1 MSSQNVSPADVAEHE
16 AAMSGNDFAD
26 VKVPLSERVT
36 WTKLTFVWFGA
47 AMVAQ
52 LYQCGVTV
60 GTGMGT
66 LTNSLIA
73 IFLGALCLA
82 IFVALNGIIGYVTG
96 CNAALTGRYAY
107 GSVGVVI
114 PAFHIADIGWF
125 VVMNAIFASI
135 LYTVYP
141 AIDFKVY
148 CILISMLFITNNY
161 VGFNQMVILNR
172 LAFPILFCVGMY
184 GIWRV
189 HTLPGGLTAIFD
201 KTYPET
207 YSMTT
212 AITMVIGTWVA
223 GCSRAADYFRYAK
236 RAKDAIISSFL
247 GFFFGFCLCIV
258 CGAIW
263 GAATGTTVIGDT
275 LVTLGIVY
283 FGMIMF
289 FVQTWTT
296 AEHSSYVTSTALP
309 TVDDVLTKKKHAP
322 LYVVLGVG
330 MIGIC
335 ITGLDIQNYYVPFI
349 SFLGYF
355 LPVIGAI
362 TITDYFL
369 LSKTDMHWTG
379 HRNINH
385 IAVHSTEVM
394 HHRFNPA
401 TIPALVIGVL
411 VAWQL
416 NWGVPALNSFFS
428 ACIAYVVFT
437 MIFNALGY
445 RDRERAKNNVTDGL
459 AA

>member
-1 MSSQNVSPADVAEHE
+1 MSSQAVDSDTVEKKPEGS
-16 AAMSGNDFAD
+16 MSGNDFAD
-26 VKVPLSERVT
+26 VPVPLSERVT

-66 LTNSLIA
+66 FTNAMIA
-73 IFLGALCLA
+73 ILSGALFLA

-96 CNAALTGRYAY
+96 CNAALSGRYAY
-107 GSVGVVI
+107 GSIGVAI
-114 PAFHIADIGWF
+114 PGFHIADIGWF
-125 VVMNAIFASI
+125 VVMNAIFANI
-135 LYTVYP
+135 MNTLYP
-141 AIDFKVY
+141 AIDIRVY

-161 VGFNQMVILNR
+161 IGFNQMVVLNR
-172 LAFPILFCVGMY
+172 LAFPVLLLVGLY
-184 GIWRV
+184 GIYRV
-189 HTLPGGLTAIFD
+189 NTLPGGLAAIFD

-236 RAKDAIISSFL
+236 RARDAIISSFL
-247 GFFFGFCLCIV
+247 GFFCGFCLCIV

-263 GAATGTTVIGDT
+263 GSATGTTVIGDT
-275 LVTLGIVY
+275 LVMLNIVGLGA
-283 FGMIMF
+283 IMF

-309 TVDDVLTKKKHAP
+309 TTIEVVFKKKVP
-322 LYVVLGVG
+322 RRSIVLAVG

-349 SFLGYF
+349 AFLGYF

-362 TITDYFL
+362 TITDYFV
-369 LSKTDMHWTG
+369 LSKTSHHWTG
-379 HRNINH
+379 HKNFYRLNVNCE
-385 IAVHSTEVM
+385 EVM
-394 HHRFNPA
+394 HHKFNLSV
-401 TIPALVIGVL
+401 IPALIIGVL
-411 VAWQL
+411 IGWKL
-416 NWGVPALNSFFS
+416 EWGIPALNSFLGS
-428 ACIAYVVFT
+428 CVAYFAFT
-437 MIFNALGY
+437 LIFNAMGY
-445 RDRERAKNNVTDGL
+445 QKREMAKNKT
-459 AA
+459 AAA

>member
-1 MSSQNVSPADVAEHE
+1 MSADSVSS
-16 AAMSGNDFAD
+16 AAGEKHAAVSGDDFAD
-26 VKVPLSERVT
+26 VRVPLSERVT

-73 IFLGALCLA
+73 IFFGALCLA

-107 GSVGVVI
+107 GSVGAVI

-125 VVMNAIFASI
+125 VVMNAIFANI
-135 LYTVYP
+135 LHTVYP
-141 AIDFKVY
+141 AIDIRVY

-184 GIWRV
+184 GLWRV
-189 HTLPGGLTAIFD
+189 HTLPGGLSGVFD

-223 GCSRAADYFRYAK
+223 GCSRAADYFRYAA

-247 GFFFGFCLCIV
+247 GFFFGFTLCIV

-275 LVTLGIVY
+275 LVVLNMVIL
-283 FGMIMF
+283 GMIMF

-309 TVDDVLTKKKHAP
+309 TVVDIVAKKKLP
-322 LYVVLGVG
+322 RRYVVLMVG
-330 MIGIC
+330 IIGIC

-362 TITDYFL
+362 TITDYFV
-369 LSKTDMHWTG
+369 LSKTEHHWTG
-379 HRNINH
+379 HRNYYKIDVN
-385 IAVHSTEVM
+385 SEEVM
-394 HHRFNPA
+394 HHKFNPA
-401 TIPALVIGVL
+401 TIPALLIGVI
-411 VAWQL
+411 VAWKL

-428 ACIAYVVFT
+428 ACISYVVFT
-437 MIFNALGY
+437 FIFNSAGC
-445 RDRERAKNNVTDGL
+445 RAKEMAKNTTSM
-459 AA
+459 

>member
-1 MSSQNVSPADVAEHE
+1 MSAQQ
-16 AAMSGNDFAD
+16 AAAAVEQEVDLSGNDFAD
-26 VKVPLSERVT
+26 VRVPLSARVT

-66 LTNSLIA
+66 LNRSLTA
-73 IFLGALCLA
+73 IFIGAMCLA
-82 IFVALNGIIGYVTG
+82 TFVALNGIIGYVTG
-96 CNAALTGRYAY
+96 CNAALTGRFAY
-107 GSVGVVI
+107 GSVGGVI

-125 VVMNAIFASI
+125 VVMNAIFANI
-135 LYTVYP
+135 LYTVFP
-141 AIDFKVY
+141 SIDIRVY

-161 VGFNQMVILNR
+161 VGFSQMVILNK
-172 LAFPILFCVGMY
+172 LAFPILFLVGMY
-184 GIWRV
+184 GIYRV
-189 HTLPGGLTAIFD
+189 TTLPGGLSGVFD

-223 GCSRAADYFRYAK
+223 GCSRAADYFRFAA

-263 GAATGTTVIGDT
+263 GAATGTLVIGDT
-275 LVTLGIVY
+275 LVTLGIVTL
-283 FGMIMF
+283 GIIMF

-309 TVDDVLTKKKHAP
+309 TVSEILFKKKLP
-322 LYVVLGVG
+322 RRYVVLAVG

-362 TITDYFL
+362 TITDYFV
-369 LSKTDMHWTG
+369 LSKTDHHWSG
-379 HRNINH
+379 HKNFYSMDVNS
-385 IAVHSTEVM
+385 VEVT
-394 HHRFNPA
+394 HHKFNPA

-411 VAWQL
+411 VAWRL
-416 NWGVPALNSFFS
+416 EWGVPALNSFFT
-428 ACIAYVVFT
+428 ACISYVIFT
-437 MIFNALGY
+437 FIFNAMGH
-445 RDRERAKNNVTDGL
+445 RAKEMAKNKVVS
-459 AA
+459 A